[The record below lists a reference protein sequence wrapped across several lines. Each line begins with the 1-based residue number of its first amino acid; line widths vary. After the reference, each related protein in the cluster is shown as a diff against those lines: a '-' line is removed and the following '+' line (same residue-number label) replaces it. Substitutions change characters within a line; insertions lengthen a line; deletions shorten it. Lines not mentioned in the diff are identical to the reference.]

1 MNFQFGVLSRK
12 KGFVLVVIG
21 VLLCL
26 AGAIQAYS
34 NEPLDKHVRVSD
46 QININ
51 GEKISGVSQIIGIGE
66 VGVPVR
72 AIAEKLGYSVRWDK
86 AQKQVSL
93 TKGNELMILTI
104 GKLDVLKNGEKREIY
119 SAPMLINGAS
129 YIAAPI
135 SAQLFGYEYL
145 ITDDVMNITSK

>member
-1 MNFQFGVLSRK
+1 MK
-12 KGFVLVVIG
+12 KGIVLVIIG
-21 VLLCL
+21 VLMCL

-34 NEPLDKHVRVSD
+34 NEPMDKQVRVSD

-66 VGVPVR
+66 IGVPVR

-86 AQKQVSL
+86 AQKQVTL
-93 TKGNELMILTI
+93 TKGPELIILAI
-104 GKLDVLKNGEKREIY
+104 GRLDVLKNGEKKEIY
-119 SAPMLINGAS
+119 SEPMLINGAS